1 VANTNRRPVGMIRRS
16 IRVVAKTSRKAAV
29 LATRKIAKSQKV
41 VAIVIKR
48 SIRVIKVRVAAQRTK
63 KKALRRRISIPAVP
77 VVIILINLTE
87 YRLLLQ
93 SNHPFLVFREV
104 SGNSGIKHQRKLII
118 NQTVAH

>member
-1 VANTNRRPVGMIRRS
+1 MIRRS

-118 NQTVAH
+118 NQTVAQ